1 MKIFVPIELK
11 PGVHYRSEEEL
22 VISAADIGTTICRG
36 LKPSTAFY
44 CLKIWHYRLAGLIML
59 MLRY

>member
-22 VISAADIGTTICRG
+22 VISAADIGTTIFNC
-36 LKPSTAFY
+36 LKPSAR
-44 CLKIWHYRLAGLIML
+44 IL
-59 MLRY
+59 MLKNVAPRVC